1 MRFRFLPAIL
11 VAGVAAVALTGC
23 SSSPSTTGND
33 LVGTWTGTHAGY
45 EGPEAVYVERSL
57 TLVVQEAN
65 GQAFF
70 GYKQWT
76 DELGNV
82 ADEMMKGAVTED
94 GQITIVYTDGLIE
107 GVVSGSTLTA
117 TSVEMGEDGAVLEV
131 ELTKQ

>member
-1 MRFRFLPAIL
+1 MRFRSLPAIL
-11 VAGVAAVALTGC
+11 VAGAVAVALTGC

-45 EGPEAVYVERSL
+45 EGPEADYVERSL
-57 TLVVQEAN
+57 TLVVQEAK